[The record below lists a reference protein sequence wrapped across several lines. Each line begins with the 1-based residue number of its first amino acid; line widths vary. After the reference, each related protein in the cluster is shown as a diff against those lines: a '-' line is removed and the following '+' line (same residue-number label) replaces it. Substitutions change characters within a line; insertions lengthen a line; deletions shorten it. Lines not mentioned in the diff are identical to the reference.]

1 MKLTE
6 ENYVGIAEQAIK
18 ELYSEKDQ
26 KGRLVGPVTT
36 SKIRNLLAM
45 TSDIIM
51 MWSIV
56 RATS

>member
-18 ELYSEKDQ
+18 ELCSEKDQ

-36 SKIRNLLAM
+36 SKICLP
-45 TSDIIM
+45 
-51 MWSIV
+51 
-56 RATS
+56 